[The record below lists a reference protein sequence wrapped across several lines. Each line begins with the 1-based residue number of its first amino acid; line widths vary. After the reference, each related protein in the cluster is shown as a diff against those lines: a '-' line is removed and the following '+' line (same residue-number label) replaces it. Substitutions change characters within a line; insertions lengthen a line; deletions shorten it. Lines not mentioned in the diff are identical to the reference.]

1 VVSVDDVR
9 GAKLGTKHLVDSGH
23 RRIAFVSIPELEDR
37 SDASRRKGHEEALVE
52 ADLGPMMRI
61 SWSPPADH
69 ASVDGVEREL
79 IDVFNGSERVT
90 AVFASNDVAAIAL
103 QEFADRVELHV
114 PDDLSIVGFDDV
126 PMAGLARI
134 GLTTVA
140 QPREEL
146 ARLGIASIVDR
157 IERKVKGP
165 PRTTLV
171 GVNLVTRMSTA
182 RLVE

>member
-1 VVSVDDVR
+1 VD
-9 GAKLGTKHLVDSGH
+9 
-23 RRIAFVSIPELEDR
+23 
-37 SDASRRKGHEEALVE
+37 
-52 ADLGPMMRI
+52 
-61 SWSPPADH
+61 
-69 ASVDGVEREL
+69 REL
-79 IDVFNGSERVT
+79 AGVFKGPERVT

-114 PDDLSIVGFDDV
+114 PGDLSIVGFDDV

-134 GLTTVA
+134 ALTTVA

-146 ARLGIASIVDR
+146 ARLGIATIVDR

-171 GVNLVTRMSTA
+171 GVNLVTRKSTA